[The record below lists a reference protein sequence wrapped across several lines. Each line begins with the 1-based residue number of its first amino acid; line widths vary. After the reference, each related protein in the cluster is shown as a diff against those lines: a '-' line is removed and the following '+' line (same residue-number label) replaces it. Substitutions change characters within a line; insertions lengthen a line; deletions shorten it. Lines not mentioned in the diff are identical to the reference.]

1 VWSQR
6 PRPGHAT
13 MTRYFCYI
21 HIRAS
26 MTPQLH
32 VLFSEPGEALA
43 AAVTEEIR
51 SWPAY
56 TAVEIYDA
64 YDRAILRFT
73 RTAMLVPS

>member
-1 VWSQR
+1 
-6 PRPGHAT
+6 

-21 HIRAS
+21 HMPAS
-26 MTPQLH
+26 MAPRLL

-51 SWPAY
+51 SCPAY
-56 TAVEIYDA
+56 TAVEIYDE

-73 RTAMLVPS
+73 KTAMLVPS

>member
-1 VWSQR
+1 
-6 PRPGHAT
+6 

-21 HIRAS
+21 HMQTS
-26 MTPQLH
+26 MAPQLQ

-56 TAVEIYDA
+56 TAIEIYDE